1 MYYSCIV
8 YVLYSIYLHVYKQS
22 DNVIKIVSMKIEHV
36 IVQYTI
42 FFIFTIFH
50 TKHFYKISNDKSYYL
65 ILNF

>member
-42 FFIFTIFH
+42 FFY
-50 TKHFYKISNDKSYYL
+50 FYNISYKAFL
-65 ILNF
+65 